1 MYLIVKNAHITF
13 AIISIS
19 MFVLRACWSVV
30 ESAKLQQ
37 PWVKIAPHI
46 IDTLLLSC
54 AIYLMIISH
63 QYPFSD
69 NWLTAKFIAL
79 LIYIATGTIAIKRGK
94 TKGIRLLFSLLAV
107 ATFSYIF
114 AVAVNHSA
122 LIGFN

>member
-19 MFVLRACWSVV
+19 LFVLRAFWSVV
-30 ESAKLQQ
+30 GSTKLQQ
-37 PWVKIAPHI
+37 RWAKITPHI

-79 LIYIATGTIAIKRGK
+79 LIYIGTGTIAIKRGK

-122 LIGFN
+122 LIGLN